1 MDDKMQREL
10 MSKLAELESKHKRRL
25 PQDDIHLRLRR
36 DMDRAQKDTPV
47 ISKELFCTAIHLLKE
62 QESIDDE
69 FGRALQK
76 VGNGHFAY
84 GTENKYREALL
95 MVLRNAIND
104 QYDYIDWWLYEGAP
118 DYKMKFD
125 AAEVSQIIIRYDGMY
140 RRCIR
145 AKFTD
150 LCYEGIKG
158 DWRPIGSVLFGN
170 ASVIEFNIDTGTFET
185 LLYVQEDSS
194 DTKEQLEAKLGNP
207 DEIILDRI
215 CDEVFGDG

>member
-1 MDDKMQREL
+1 MDNKDKMQREL

-25 PQDDIHLRLRR
+25 PPDDIHLRLRR
-36 DMDRAQKDTPV
+36 DMDKAQKDTPV

-84 GTENKYREALL
+84 GTENKYRKALL
-95 MVLRNAIND
+95 MVLKDAIND

-118 DYKMKFD
+118 DYKIWNED
-125 AAEVSQIIIRYDGMY
+125 ESIEWDLTEPEALYD
-140 RRCIR
+140 
-145 AKFTD
+145 
-150 LCYEGIKG
+150 EGIKG
-158 DWRPIGSVLFGN
+158 EWRPVGSVLFGN
-170 ASVIEFNIDTGTFET
+170 ASVIEFNSDTGSFEN
-185 LLYVQEDSS
+185 LLYVQEDVS
-194 DTKEQLEAKLGNP
+194 DTKEQLETKLDNP

>member
-1 MDDKMQREL
+1 MSGGCWNYMNDSAASEILGYHIYVGYGLDSDKHEKNYKQVV
-10 MSKLAELESKHKRRL
+10 
-25 PQDDIHLRLRR
+25 R

-118 DYKMKFD
+118 DYKIWNED
-125 AAEVSQIIIRYDGMY
+125 ESIEWDLTEPEALYDFITTE
-140 RRCIR
+140 C
-145 AKFTD
+145 K
-150 LCYEGIKG
+150 
-158 DWRPIGSVLFGN
+158 
-170 ASVIEFNIDTGTFET
+170 
-185 LLYVQEDSS
+185 
-194 DTKEQLEAKLGNP
+194 
-207 DEIILDRI
+207 
-215 CDEVFGDG
+215 

>member
-25 PQDDIHLRLRR
+25 PPDDIHLRLRR

-84 GTENKYREALL
+84 GTENKYRKALL
-95 MVLRNAIND
+95 MVLKDAIND
-104 QYDYIDWWLYEGAP
+104 QYDFIDWWL
-118 DYKMKFD
+118 
-125 AAEVSQIIIRYDGMY
+125 
-140 RRCIR
+140 
-145 AKFTD
+145 
-150 LCYEGIKG
+150 
-158 DWRPIGSVLFGN
+158 
-170 ASVIEFNIDTGTFET
+170 FE
-185 LLYVQEDSS
+185 
-194 DTKEQLEAKLGNP
+194 
-207 DEIILDRI
+207 
-215 CDEVFGDG
+215 